1 MAQARKPR
9 VPRHRSHNLPPR
21 DGQQLKKNV
30 TPKLGSRIVTIVQ
43 TQRKCYMCFE
53 GLRSTLRSLAIAH
66 RAVTETIGKRV
77 SRYERSRYSSP
88 LLFSHGGRAHPK
100 TICIGPP
107 SFPECSTGCGG
118 RPKALSARALKA
130 AGSPCCNFLASPTLI
145 DS

>member
-1 MAQARKPR
+1 MAQARKPT

-88 LLFSHGGRAHPK
+88 LLFNHGGHLQDD
-100 TICIGPP
+100 IGRTQRGLGPLTWIH
-107 SFPECSTGCGG
+107 SEGE
-118 RPKALSARALKA
+118 LSQRFT
-130 AGSPCCNFLASPTLI
+130 CASPMAAT
-145 DS
+145 